1 MISAPLVAD
10 DIADGLI
17 SAEQMM
23 YATRMTGIGMGSSAV
38 GFLRSFCCCLRQ
50 VEKKIYDISV
60 KIVFGI

>member
-10 DIADGLI
+10 DIADAMI
-17 SAEQMM
+17 SAGQMI
-23 YATRMTGIGMGSSAV
+23 YAVQMNDT
-38 GFLRSFCCCLRQ
+38 FSFCLGQ

>member
-10 DIADGLI
+10 DIADAMI
-17 SAEQMM
+17 SAGEMIYAVQMKGACS
-23 YATRMTGIGMGSSAV
+23 Y
-38 GFLRSFCCCLRQ
+38 CLGQ